1 MYANFAFPDY
11 LRIIIALF
19 MYFERKIHSLIDI
32 GLKASIFVEAEV
44 DVSLTT
50 GRTSLEKS
58 IIDVLIS

>member
-1 MYANFAFPDY
+1 
-11 LRIIIALF
+11 